1 MIRIPRAP
9 LCCLFLAA
17 ASAWSQ
23 VTPPE
28 PEDFLLINGKILTVD
43 ARDSVAQAVAITGG
57 KIVAVGSNAAARQ
70 AAAKDAHVIDLH
82 GHAVTPGLID
92 AHCHFEE
99 VDALYSV
106 DLSDPSVNTIAIAMK
121 KVQERVATLKP
132 GEWVRGNG
140 WDEGKLAELR
150 YIRAADLDAV
160 SPENPVWLT
169 HTTGHYGVANSAALK
184 LAGITRDTKDPN
196 AGTIDRDSAGNPTGV
211 LKESAMGLVTRRI
224 PRYTHEQQRNGLL
237 RIIQDFDKEGMTAA
251 KYPSI
256 GQSQWDLLKEVLD
269 MGKLD
274 VRITAIW
281 MGGRTLESARQTR
294 DKLLALP
301 RPPQS
306 LGDGRLLSGGV
317 KLYIDGSGGARTAW
331 MYQDWNKDFKDIDK
345 GNVGYPTT
353 DPEVYRAQV
362 KLLHD
367 AGLHI
372 STHAIGDRA
381 IDWVVDSY
389 AEALKEK
396 PTRGLRH
403 GIIHCNIPTD
413 HAIEAMAA
421 MQKQYDAGYPEAQ
434 APFLWWIGDTYAG
447 NLGPERSLRLEP
459 FATYLKKGMIWAGG
473 SDYNV
478 TPFAARYGLWASVVR
493 KPLRGAY
500 GAQPFGTAESVSVHA
515 ALRSY
520 TIWAARQLFLE
531 DRIGS
536 IEKGKDADLAVW
548 DRDPYEIPAD
558 DLRNMTCQLTMI
570 GGRIV
575 YRAAGS
581 AVTIQ

>member
-1 MIRIPRAP
+1 V
-9 LCCLFLAA
+9 LLAA
-17 ASAWSQ
+17 RVAPGQQAGG
-23 VTPPE
+23 
-28 PEDFLLINGKILTVD
+28 DFLLINGRILTVD

-57 KIVAVGSNAAARQ
+57 KIVTVGSNDAARKAAAIGAR
-70 AAAKDAHVIDLH
+70 VIDLN

-92 AHCHFEE
+92 SHCHFQE

-106 DLSDPSVNTIAIAMK
+106 DLTDPAVKNIADVVK
-121 KVQERVATLKP
+121 KVQARVAGLKR
-132 GEWVRGNG
+132 GEWVRGTG

-150 YIRAADLDAV
+150 YIRASDLDRI

-169 HTTGHYGVANSAALK
+169 HSTGHYGVANSAALK
-184 LAGITRDTKDPN
+184 LAGVTQATKDPN
-196 AGTIDRDSAGNPTGV
+196 AGTIDRDSEGNPTGV
-211 LKESAMGLVTRRI
+211 LKESAMGLVTRRM
-224 PRYTHEQQRNGLL
+224 PRYTHEQERNGLL
-237 RIIQDFDKEGMTAA
+237 RIIEDFNKEGMTAV

-256 GQSQWDLLKEVLD
+256 GESQWDLLQEVLGL
-269 MGKLD
+269 GKLD
-274 VRITAIW
+274 VRVMAIW

-294 DKLLALP
+294 DRLLALP

-306 LGDGRLLSGGV
+306 MGDGRLLSGGV

-331 MYQDWNKDFKDIDK
+331 MYKDWNKDFNGLDT

-372 STHAIGDRA
+372 STHAVGDRA

-389 AEALKEK
+389 GEALKAT

-403 GIIHCNIPTD
+403 GIIHCNVPSD

-447 NLGPERSLRLEP
+447 NFGPQRSLRLEP
-459 FATYLKKGMIWAGG
+459 FGTYLKKGIIWAGG

-478 TPFAARYGLWASVVR
+478 TPFAARYGLWASVMR
-493 KPLRGAY
+493 RPLKGAY
-500 GAQPFGTAESVSVHA
+500 GAQPFGTRESVDVHA
-515 ALRSY
+515 ALKSY

-548 DRDPYEIPAD
+548 DLDPYRIPAD
-558 DLRNMTCQLTMI
+558 DLRNMKCELTMV

-575 YRAAGS
+575 YRSASS
-581 AVTIQ
+581 AVTVQ